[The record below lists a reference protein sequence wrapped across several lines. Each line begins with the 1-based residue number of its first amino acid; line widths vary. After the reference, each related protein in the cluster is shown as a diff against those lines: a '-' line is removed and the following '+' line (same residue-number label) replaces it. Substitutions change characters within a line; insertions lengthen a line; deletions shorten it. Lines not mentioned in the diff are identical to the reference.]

1 MSPIYNVYLTG
12 YFHDLRDLNA
22 CDNVLVICGTPRA
35 FNAYAY
41 MEGHV
46 KEAVDSKYGTTSFW
60 PPPPLPSGDP

>member
-1 MSPIYNVYLTG
+1 MSQIYNVYLTWV
-12 YFHDLRDLNA
+12 FSRPEKSECM

-46 KEAVDSKYGTTSFW
+46 KEAVDNKYETTSF
-60 PPPPLPSGDP
+60 